1 MAMRHKPIKPKK
13 HQAQQRKVRDPHTV
27 YLNAEQQAALTKFQ
41 QDFRAAAP
49 MMVET
54 ANVAQRIFQEVL
66 DAPQW
71 KIADTDRP
79 NDAPKQQ
86 MWTVGHAKVNYVD
99 HIDRADDRGSK

>member
-1 MAMRHKPIKPKK
+1 MVMRHKPILPK
-13 HQAQQRKVRDPHTV
+13 QYQQQKRKIKNPVTV

-79 NDAPKQQ
+79 TDAPKQQ
-86 MWTVGHAKVNYVD
+86 MGTVGHAKVNYVD